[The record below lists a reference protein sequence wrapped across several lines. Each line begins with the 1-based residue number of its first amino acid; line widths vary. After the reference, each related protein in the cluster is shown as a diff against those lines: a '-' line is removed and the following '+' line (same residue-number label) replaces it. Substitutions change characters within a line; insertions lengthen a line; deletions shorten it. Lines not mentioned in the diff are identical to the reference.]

1 MSAWRTIRTHTWVV
15 QHWVI
20 LCPQSVNR
28 MLITIQSSLT
38 VPFLAL
44 QSVRH
49 VTSSS
54 MSLLSLKDRGKVPD
68 QGEPGVWKRQDKEF
82 QWNRLKDQSFFLF
95 FLQLLFLSFFPCSEK
110 WQSSFLITV
119 FLSCVLSNGAQLW
132 WPISFGVLQ
141 PRGLMGGELSACFHP
156 SLIQNHDWSSTTPR
170 SSYLPRAV
178 DPGIWRTLQ
187 ETSFMECWMGIW
199 WQSSAISILPTLSH
213 SHLKT
218 LIGLSLGTT
227 MLLMP
232 VSSVHYLYCI
242 RNALDCF
249 SLLSAM
255 GDTSSIIHW

>member
-82 QWNRLKDQSFFLF
+82 QWNRLEDQSFFLF
-95 FLQLLFLSFFPCSEK
+95 FFSPALISLSFFPLQWEVAVFVFNH
-110 WQSSFLITV
+110 SFSFMCPLKRCAAV
-119 FLSCVLSNGAQLW
+119 VANQLW
-132 WPISFGVLQ
+132 SSAAQRAHG
-141 PRGLMGGELSACFHP
+141 RRELSACFHP

-178 DPGIWRTLQ
+178 DQASG
-187 ETSFMECWMGIW
+187 E
-199 WQSSAISILPTLSH
+199 
-213 SHLKT
+213 
-218 LIGLSLGTT
+218 
-227 MLLMP
+227 
-232 VSSVHYLYCI
+232 HY
-242 RNALDCF
+242 RRRA
-249 SLLSAM
+249 LLSVEWVSDGKVLPSQFYLHSA
-255 GDTSSIIHW
+255 TVT